1 MEDIIKIVKINKTG
15 GGIMKRSAEIIHII
29 PEEKNRFLD
38 KYLHPTEKIAQIL
51 WQCGIR
57 KQYYYEFGGEI
68 LRTYEYTGKNFTK
81 DMETIATTEDTKDF
95 FIEKRRKDVS
105 EDQRETT
112 DWWAPLKW
120 CGSVLMTDPLPDED
134 EEIICASCAGYGCA
148 LDGTMCEGESSDFCY
163 SDDDWSESVHM

>member
-1 MEDIIKIVKINKTG
+1 
-15 GGIMKRSAEIIHII
+15 MKRSAEIIHII
-29 PEEKNRFLD
+29 PENRNCYLD
-38 KYLHPTEKIAQIL
+38 KYLHPAEKTEQIL

-57 KQYYYEFGGEI
+57 KQYYYEFGGLI

-81 DMETIATTEDTKDF
+81 DMETIAATEETKNF
-95 FIEKRRKDVS
+95 FIEKRRKDVP

-120 CGSVLMTDPLPDED
+120 CGSVLMSNPLHD
-134 EEIICASCAGYGCA
+134 EEEDSMCASCAGHGCA
-148 LDGTMCEGESSDFCY
+148 LDGSMCEGEGRDFCY